1 MEKFISARKGVKSAH
16 DFFSEFF
23 PYHMPYFGVYFLEWK
38 VRATK
43 ERANRSVA
51 EVCESFNLI
60 IAHFGPPS
68 RLCQNGAAAVGHWS
82 PFHQNLVMGGWRGRV
97 ALL

>member
-1 MEKFISARKGVKSAH
+1 MFKNLIFQLFKTKGLAKTEKFISARKGVKSAH

-60 IAHFGPPS
+60 IAHFAPPYF
-68 RLCQNGAAAVGHWS
+68 LCR
-82 PFHQNLVMGGWRGRV
+82 F
-97 ALL
+97 